1 MRGSRFS
8 FLMVLVP
15 LLMLCFISVPVLSG
29 SGDEDPWDA
38 DNTDPSD
45 GTYNDT
51 IPMEELTLDVD
62 PNPNDSDVSSDWFT
76 SLIFSVSLE
85 VTDYFFGGIT
95 QSQNVTTDVSRD
107 QGRESASM
115 SGSSRN

>member
-8 FLMVLVP
+8 FLVVLVP

-38 DNTDPSD
+38 DATGNSD
-45 GTYNDT
+45 GVSPDT
-51 IPMEELTLDVD
+51 TSTVVGILEVIPDG
-62 PNPNDSDVSSDWFT
+62 SDVNDDWLT
-76 SLIFSVSLE
+76 SLIFTISLE
-85 VTDYFFGGIT
+85 VTDYFFGGTT

-107 QGRESASM
+107 QGRESTSM

>member
-15 LLMLCFISVPVLSG
+15 LLMLCFISVPILSD

-38 DNTDPSD
+38 DNSGGSD
-45 GTYNDT
+45 GTYHDT
-51 IPMEELTLDVD
+51 IPMEDLTLDVV
-62 PNPNDSDVSSDWFT
+62 PNGSDVINDWLT
-76 SLIFSVSLE
+76 SLIFSISLE
-85 VTDYFFGGIT
+85 VTDYFFGGTT

-107 QGRESASM
+107 QGTESTSM